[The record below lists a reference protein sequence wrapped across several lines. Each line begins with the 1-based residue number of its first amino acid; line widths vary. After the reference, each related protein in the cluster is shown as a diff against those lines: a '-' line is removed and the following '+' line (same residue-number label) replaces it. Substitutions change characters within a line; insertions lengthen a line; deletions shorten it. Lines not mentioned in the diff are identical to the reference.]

1 MTSTA
6 VRLARA
12 AVVVVLALLLPTGL
26 AAPAWAAGTGGI
38 DLSPYPAIV
47 DGRQITAFHT
57 DVPSRGS
64 VSVRYS
70 LHNVTKQ
77 PRTVR
82 VYAASATRNGGSFS
96 VGTAGSSPYLTFPTR
111 TVTLAGG
118 ETQLGTFTVHGPVH
132 GTTYGALVVEVTT
145 GSITQRAA
153 TLVYL
158 KKGRTVPV
166 PLLLTLLAVLALA
179 LAGGAVSVVA
189 RRRAAAPASY
199 SRRPALPT
207 SSP

>member
-1 MTSTA
+1 MTSAA

-12 AVVVVLALLLPTGL
+12 ATVVVVLALLLPTGL
-26 AAPAWAAGTGGI
+26 ATPAWAAGTGGI
-38 DLSPYPAIV
+38 DLSPYPSIV
-47 DGRQITAFHT
+47 NGRQITAFHA

-64 VSVRYS
+64 ISVRYT
-70 LHNVTKQ
+70 LRNVSKQ
-77 PRTVR
+77 PHTVR

-111 TVTLAGG
+111 TVTLTGG
-118 ETQLGTFTVHGPVH
+118 ATQLGTFTVHGPVH

-166 PLLLTLLAVLALA
+166 PLLLTLIAVLVLALA
-179 LAGGAVSVVA
+179 GAAVA
-189 RRRAAAPASY
+189 ITGRRSAAPVY
-199 SRRPALPT
+199 SPRPAPPT